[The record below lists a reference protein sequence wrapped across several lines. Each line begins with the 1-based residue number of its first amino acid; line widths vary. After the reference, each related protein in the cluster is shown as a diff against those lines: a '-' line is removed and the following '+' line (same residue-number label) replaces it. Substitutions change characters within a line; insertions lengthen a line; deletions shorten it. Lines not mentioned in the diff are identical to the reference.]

1 MQKAK
6 QVEETTERKL
16 FLNRLDDLYI
26 KALLEKE
33 DYRLAYDVACKR
45 FEVAGVEENVKGVR
59 ALLEGLAKD

>member
-26 KALLEKE
+26 KAYKKE

-45 FEVAGVEENVKGVR
+45 FEVAGMEENVKGVR

>member
-16 FLNRLDDLYI
+16 FLNRLEDIYA
-26 KALLEKE
+26 KAHKAS

>member
-26 KALLEKE
+26 KAYKKE

-45 FEVAGVEENVKGVR
+45 FEVAGVEENVKGMR
-59 ALLEGLAKD
+59 SLLEGLAKD

>member
-26 KALLEKE
+26 KAYKKE

-45 FEVAGVEENVKGVR
+45 FEVAGVEENVKDVR

>member
-26 KALLEKE
+26 KAYKKE

>member
-26 KALLEKE
+26 KAYKKE
-33 DYRLAYDVACKR
+33 DYRLAFDVAVRR
-45 FEVAGVEENVKGVR
+45 FEVAGVEENVRGVK

>member
-26 KALLEKE
+26 KAYKAS